1 MRAGISLV
9 LLAFAVIQP
18 GAPRSLESLRFM
30 SGCWRGPAGG
40 GAMLEEYYTVPSA
53 NLMLGVSR
61 YVREGKVTDYEFTS
75 IEQREDDLVLTPRP
89 KGQSPASFRLRSLTD
104 EAVVWAN
111 PEHDFPQV
119 ISYRRAAPDSLIARI
134 EGPGPQGTRAI
145 EWRMARAE
153 CGK

>member
-9 LLAFAVIQP
+9 LLAFAVVQP

-75 IEQREDDLVLTPRP
+75 IEQREDDLVLTPGPRASRRRP
-89 KGQSPASFRLRSLTD
+89 FD
-104 EAVVWAN
+104 
-111 PEHDFPQV
+111 
-119 ISYRRAAPDSLIARI
+119 
-134 EGPGPQGTRAI
+134 
-145 EWRMARAE
+145 
-153 CGK
+153 CGV